1 MKIYSLNNFKLLDR
15 IVIKKRLEMLS
26 MIKRNIKNIKINDIL
41 DVGTT
46 SDNSN
51 KSSNFIINN
60 FSHIKKCKS
69 ISDQKIT
76 SNFFLHKLQKSISN
90 KLTTLEINKFSSDL
104 VVSNATIEHVGSKT
118 NQYKM
123 LKNIILL
130 SKKIFVIATPNRYHP
145 IEFHTFIPLIHWLPK
160 KIHRLILKILGLA
173 YFSKEKNLNLLSEK
187 DLVILLNRFQNKINY
202 SIFYIKWFGV
212 KSNLIIIGKKK

>member
-1 MKIYSLNNFKLLDR
+1 MKIYSLNNFKLLDC

-26 MIKRNIKNIKINDIL
+26 LIKRNIKNIKINDIL

-69 ISDQKIT
+69 ISDQKII